1 MKLTVVLNLRMKE
14 QRKAEILDKFVKK
27 HGDRM
32 SRLKGDPAAAAGGL
46 HYSNGTSS
54 DPSWRRDAAA
64 KACEEKVFAT
74 VKHSLPQLVP
84 LVNKLL
90 RRLEMQELSL
100 REYSEREVDFIKLL
114 VELVSDQPAVS
125 LKNMIQQEMKK
136 LA

>member
-1 MKLTVVLNLRMKE
+1 
-14 QRKAEILDKFVKK
+14 
-27 HGDRM
+27 M
-32 SRLKGDPAAAAGGL
+32 SRLKGDPAGL
-46 HYSNGTSS
+46 HYNNGSSS

-64 KACEEKVFAT
+64 KECEEKVFTT
-74 VKHSLPQLVP
+74 VKRSLPQLVP

-100 REYSEREVDFIKLL
+100 REYSEREVDFINLL